1 MKQPKFGDHILYTL
15 CTQAGDYNCLGFFW
29 SWRFPILVSFAH
41 LNYLFIEKHKLK
53 RNLTT
58 VEETKGCE
66 VVFYQ
71 ELIFVFRLLTSP
83 DIMFFISDLLGD
95 LNFLSRPLTE
105 QPYCFNPCNTPSP
118 NHSAENGPWCQTRK
132 RHCISYKFTKTLLIK
147 LTRSDW

>member
-1 MKQPKFGDHILYTL
+1 MTWFLLELTFTNIGIV
-15 CTQAGDYNCLGFFW
+15 W
-29 SWRFPILVSFAH
+29 FAH
-41 LNYLFIEKHKLK
+41 LNYLFIGKQKFK

-83 DIMFFISDLLGD
+83 DIMFFISDLFGD
-95 LNFLSRPLTE
+95 LKFLSRPLTE

-118 NHSAENGPWCQTRK
+118 NHSAENGP
-132 RHCISYKFTKTLLIK
+132 
-147 LTRSDW
+147 

>member
-1 MKQPKFGDHILYTL
+1 MRQPKFGDHILYTL
-15 CTQAGDYNCLGFFW
+15 CTQAGDCKCLGFFW
-29 SWRFPILVSFAH
+29 GWHFPILVSIAH

-83 DIMFFISDLLGD
+83 DVLFFISDLFEDSKL
-95 LNFLSRPLTE
+95 LSKPLAE

-118 NHSAENGPWCQTRK
+118 KHSAGNEPWCQMSGKDIVYHTSSQK
-132 RHCISYKFTKTLLIK
+132 HC
-147 LTRSDW
+147 W